1 MKKVINI
8 NFQGRVIPIEES
20 AYELLKS
27 YTESLRR
34 CFAQEEGKDEII
46 NDIESRIAELFG
58 EALKKGSVCITDDQV
73 NTIID
78 NMGRPEDLEQG
89 TAATGTENSSGQQ
102 TGGGSDN
109 FANRGQLFRDENDKI
124 VGGVCSGIA
133 NYFKIDPSIVRVA
146 FVLATIGWGSGTLL
160 YIVLWAILPGS
171 KSQTGVRTKRLFRNP
186 DEKVVAGVASGI
198 ASYFD
203 IAVWIP
209 RLIFSLPL
217 ITGLGASLVNTVFDV
232 WYWSDEPISRIVFSS
247 FGGTLLIIYLV
258 LWAIIPE
265 AKSASEKLEMRG
277 EKVDL
282 NSIKTTIQEDLHAFA
297 ARAEKWGKEVNEKAQ
312 DFGKDVSQTVKT
324 SAQTAGSAVAP
335 VAKSGISRIGTAIGI
350 VFKAFFMF
358 IFGIVAL
365 VLLIALVAIL
375 FASAAVFPLKNFLL
389 DGFNQQFLGWL
400 FLLLFFGTPIIAL
413 ITSLIRRIMGVKSG
427 NKYIGYTFA
436 GMWVLG
442 LLSGLL
448 LVSSIKKDYSVRV
461 RDKQENTLVQ
471 PSSGKVFVRLKEA
484 NIVRKFG
491 PGINMSGL
499 ARLYKDSIQ
508 ISNIDLRIEKSADSL
523 YHLNS
528 TRICS
533 GKDDT
538 KAGANLAAMQFG
550 FQQRDSVLVLDRGII
565 LPPGSKF
572 RNQQIILTLQ
582 VPVGKKVMI
591 DRAVKNKFF
600 YLNMANINF
609 AEVDG
614 GDDWDMEES
623 EETWRS
629 GVEYVMTE
637 NGLKKTGVTVEE
649 KKWDDN
655 GDNEE
660 YNSPDSRKSRRQLE
674 RELERK
680 NRELEELKK
689 EQDKATDTKKVMSES
704 STQQNAGTSFFYR
717 MTAAWDHTVH
727 IPREK
732 VTTAAMLFYSKMM

>member
-20 AYELLKS
+20 AFELLKS
-27 YTESLRR
+27 YTDSLRR

-73 NTIID
+73 NAIID

-89 TAATGTENSSGQQ
+89 TAAAGTENNSGQQ
-102 TGGGSDN
+102 TAGGSGN
-109 FANRGQLFRDENDKI
+109 FTNRGQLFRDENDKI

-133 NYFKIDPSIVRVA
+133 IYLKIDPSIVRVA

-171 KSQTGVRTKRLFRNP
+171 KSQTGARTKRLFRNP

-209 RLIFSLPL
+209 RLIFALPL
-217 ITGLGASLVNTVFDV
+217 ITGLGASLINTVFNV

-265 AKSASEKLEMRG
+265 AKTASEKLEMRG

-297 ARAEKWGKEVNEKAQ
+297 ARAEKWGKEVNDKAQ
-312 DFGKDVSQTVKT
+312 DFGKDVSQTVKS
-324 SAQTAGSAVAP
+324 SAQTASSTITP

-365 VLLIALVAIL
+365 VLLITLLAIL
-375 FASAAVFPLKNFLL
+375 FAGAAVFPLKNFLL
-389 DGFNQQFLGWL
+389 DGFNQQFLGWV

-436 GMWVLG
+436 GMWVMG
-442 LLSGLL
+442 LFSGLL
-448 LVSSIKKDYSVRV
+448 LISSIKKDFSVRV
-461 RDKQENTLVQ
+461 REKQENTLVQ
-471 PSSGKVFVRLKEA
+471 PTSGKVFVRLKEA
-484 NIVRKFG
+484 NIVRQFG
-491 PGINMSGL
+491 PGIHMSGL
-499 ARLYKDSIQ
+499 ARLFKDSIQ
-508 ISNIDLRIEKSADSL
+508 ISNIDLRIEKSADSN

-538 KAGANLAAMQFG
+538 RAGANLAAMQFG
-550 FQQRDSVLVLDRGII
+550 FQQQDSILVLDRGII

-600 YLNMANINF
+600 YLNMSNINF

-614 GDDWDMEES
+614 GDDWELEES
-623 EETWRS
+623 DETWRS

-637 NGLKKTGVTVEE
+637 SGLKKTGVTIEE
-649 KKWDDN
+649 KKWEDN

-680 NRELEELKK
+680 NRELEELKR
-689 EQDKATDTKKVMSES
+689 EQDKATDTKKVILES
-704 STQQNAGTSFFYR
+704 STQQNAGTSFFSR
-717 MTAAWDHTVH
+717 MTAAWDHAVH

-732 VTTAAMLFYSKMM
+732 VTTAAMLFYNKMM

>member
-73 NTIID
+73 NAIID

-89 TAATGTENSSGQQ
+89 PAATGTENSSGQQ
-102 TGGGSDN
+102 AGGGSGN
-109 FANRGQLFRDENDKI
+109 FTNRGQLFRDENDKI

-171 KSQTGVRTKRLFRNP
+171 KSNTGTRTKRLFRNP

-209 RLIFSLPL
+209 RLIFALPL
-217 ITGLGASLVNTVFDV
+217 ITGLGASLINTVFNV

-265 AKSASEKLEMRG
+265 AKTASEKLEMRG

-312 DFGKDVSQTVKT
+312 DFGKDVSQTVKS
-324 SAQTAGSAVAP
+324 SAQTASSTITP

-365 VLLIALVAIL
+365 VLLITLVAIL

-436 GMWVLG
+436 GLWVLG

-448 LVSSIKKDYSVRV
+448 LVSSIKKDFSVRV

-484 NIVRKFG
+484 NIVRQFG

-499 ARLYKDSIQ
+499 ARLFKDSIQ

-600 YLNMANINF
+600 YLNMSSINF

-614 GDDWDMEES
+614 GDDWDLEES

-660 YNSPDSRKSRRQLE
+660 NYSPDSRKSRRQLE

-689 EQDKATDTKKVMSES
+689 EQDKSSNAQKVILES
-704 STQQNAGTSFFYR
+704 STNQNAGRSFFYR
-717 MTAAWDHTVH
+717 MTAAWDQAVQ
-727 IPREK
+727 IPSEK
-732 VTTAAMLFYSKMM
+732 VTTSAKLLYSKMM

>member
-20 AYELLKS
+20 AFELLKS
-27 YTESLRR
+27 YTDSLRR

-58 EALKKGSVCITDDQV
+58 EDLKKGSVCITDDQV
-73 NTIID
+73 NAIIN

-89 TAATGTENSSGQQ
+89 TAATGTENNSGQQ
-102 TGGGSDN
+102 TAGGSGN
-109 FANRGQLFRDENDKI
+109 FTNRGQLFRDENDKI

-171 KSQTGVRTKRLFRNP
+171 KSQTGARTKRLFRNP

-209 RLIFSLPL
+209 RLIFALPL
-217 ITGLGASLVNTVFDV
+217 ITGLGASLINTVFNV

-265 AKSASEKLEMRG
+265 AKTASEKLEMRG

-297 ARAEKWGKEVNEKAQ
+297 ARAEKWGKEVNDKAQ
-312 DFGKDVSQTVKT
+312 DFGKDVSQTVKS
-324 SAQTAGSAVAP
+324 SAQTASSTITP

-365 VLLIALVAIL
+365 VLLITLLAIL
-375 FASAAVFPLKNFLL
+375 FAGAAVFPLKNFLL
-389 DGFNQQFLGWL
+389 DGFNQQFLGWV

-442 LLSGLL
+442 LFSGLL
-448 LVSSIKKDYSVRV
+448 LISSIKKDFSVRV
-461 RDKQENTLVQ
+461 REKQENTLVQ
-471 PSSGKVFVRLKEA
+471 PTSGKVFIRLKEA
-484 NIVRKFG
+484 NIVRQFG
-491 PGINMSGL
+491 PGIHMSGL
-499 ARLYKDSIQ
+499 ARLFKDSIQ
-508 ISNIDLRIEKSADSL
+508 ISNIDLRIEKSADSN

-550 FQQRDSVLVLDRGII
+550 FQQLDSVLVLDRGII

-582 VPVGKKVMI
+582 VPLGKKVMI

-600 YLNMANINF
+600 YLNMSNINF

-614 GDDWDMEES
+614 GDDWELEES
-623 EETWRS
+623 DETWRS

-637 NGLKKTGVTVEE
+637 SGLKKTGVTVEE
-649 KKWDDN
+649 KKWDDY
-655 GDNEE
+655 GENEE
-660 YNSPDSRKSRRQLE
+660 YYSPDSRKSRRQLE

-680 NRELEELKK
+680 NRELEELKR
-689 EQDKATDTKKVMSES
+689 EQDKATDTKKVLLES
-704 STQQNAGTSFFYR
+704 STQQNTGKSFFSR
-717 MTAAWDHTVH
+717 MTAAFDHAVH
-727 IPREK
+727 IPGEK
-732 VTTAAMLFYSKMM
+732 VTTAAMLFYNKMM

>member
-73 NTIID
+73 NAIID

-89 TAATGTENSSGQQ
+89 PAATGTENSSGQQ
-102 TGGGSDN
+102 AGGGSGN
-109 FANRGQLFRDENDKI
+109 FTNRGQLFRDENDKI

-171 KSQTGVRTKRLFRNP
+171 KSNTGTRTKRLFRNP

-209 RLIFSLPL
+209 RLIFALPL
-217 ITGLGASLVNTVFDV
+217 ITGLGASLINTVFNV

-265 AKSASEKLEMRG
+265 AKTASEKLEMRG

-312 DFGKDVSQTVKT
+312 DFGKDVSQTVKS
-324 SAQTAGSAVAP
+324 SAQTASSTITP

-365 VLLIALVAIL
+365 VLLITLVAIL

-436 GMWVLG
+436 GLWVLG

-448 LVSSIKKDYSVRV
+448 LISSIKKDFSVRV

-484 NIVRKFG
+484 NIVRQFG

-499 ARLYKDSIQ
+499 ARLFKDSIQ

-600 YLNMANINF
+600 YLNMSSINF

-614 GDDWDMEES
+614 GDDWDLEES

-660 YNSPDSRKSRRQLE
+660 NYSPDLRKSRRQLE

-689 EQDKATDTKKVMSES
+689 EQDKSSNAQKVILES
-704 STQQNAGTSFFYR
+704 STNQNAGRSFFYR
-717 MTAAWDHTVH
+717 MTAAWDQAVQ
-727 IPREK
+727 IPSEN
-732 VTTAAMLFYSKMM
+732 VTTSAKLLYSKMM

>member
-20 AYELLKS
+20 AFELLKS
-27 YTESLRR
+27 YTDSLRR

-73 NTIID
+73 NAIID

-89 TAATGTENSSGQQ
+89 TAATGTENNSGQQ
-102 TGGGSDN
+102 TAGGSGN
-109 FANRGQLFRDENDKI
+109 FTNRGQLFRDENDKI

-171 KSQTGVRTKRLFRNP
+171 KSQTGARTKRLFRNP

-209 RLIFSLPL
+209 RLIFALPL
-217 ITGLGASLVNTVFDV
+217 ITGLGASLINTVFNV

-265 AKSASEKLEMRG
+265 AKTASEKLEMRG

-297 ARAEKWGKEVNEKAQ
+297 ARAEKWGKEVNDKAQ
-312 DFGKDVSQTVKT
+312 DFGKDVSQTVKS
-324 SAQTAGSAVAP
+324 SAQTASSTITP

-365 VLLIALVAIL
+365 VLLITLLAIL
-375 FASAAVFPLKNFLL
+375 FAGAAVFPLKNFLL
-389 DGFNQQFLGWL
+389 DGFNQQFLGWV

-436 GMWVLG
+436 GMWVMG
-442 LLSGLL
+442 LFSGLL
-448 LVSSIKKDYSVRV
+448 LISSIKKDFSVRV
-461 RDKQENTLVQ
+461 REKQDNTLVQ
-471 PSSGKVFVRLKEA
+471 PTSGKVFVRLKEA
-484 NIVRKFG
+484 NIVRQFG
-491 PGINMSGL
+491 PGIHMSGL
-499 ARLYKDSIQ
+499 ARLFKDSIQ
-508 ISNIDLRIEKSADSL
+508 ISNIDLRIEKSADSN

-538 KAGANLAAMQFG
+538 RAGANLAAMQFG
-550 FQQRDSVLVLDRGII
+550 FQQQDSILVLDRGII

-572 RNQQIILTLQ
+572 RNQQIILTLR

-600 YLNMANINF
+600 YLNMSNINF

-614 GDDWDMEES
+614 GDDWELEES
-623 EETWRS
+623 DEIWRS

-637 NGLKKTGVTVEE
+637 SGLKKTGVTIEE
-649 KKWDDN
+649 KKWEDN

-680 NRELEELKK
+680 NRELEELKR
-689 EQDKATDTKKVMSES
+689 EQDKATDTKKVILES
-704 STQQNAGTSFFYR
+704 STQQNAGTSFFSR
-717 MTAAWDHTVH
+717 MTAAWDHAVH

-732 VTTAAMLFYSKMM
+732 VTTAAMLFYNKMM

>member
-20 AYELLKS
+20 AFELLKA
-27 YTESLRR
+27 YTDSLRR

-58 EALKKGSVCITDDQV
+58 EVLKKGSVCITDDQV
-73 NTIID
+73 NAIID

-89 TAATGTENSSGQQ
+89 TTTAGTANNSGQQ
-102 TGGGSDN
+102 TSGGSGN
-109 FANRGQLFRDENDKI
+109 FTNRGQLFRDENDKI
-124 VGGVCSGIA
+124 LGGVCSGIA

-160 YIVLWAILPGS
+160 YIVLWVILPGS
-171 KSQTGVRTKRLFRNP
+171 KAKPETRTKRLFRNP

-209 RLIFSLPL
+209 RLIFALPL
-217 ITGLGASLVNTVFDV
+217 ITGLGASLINTVFNV
-232 WYWSDEPISRIVFSS
+232 WYWSDEPVSRIVFSS

-282 NSIKTTIQEDLHAFA
+282 NSIKTTIQEDLHSFA

-312 DFGKDVSQTVKT
+312 DFGKDVSQTVKS
-324 SAQTAGSAVAP
+324 SAQSATSVVTP

-350 VFKAFFMF
+350 LFKAFFMF
-358 IFGIVAL
+358 IFGVVAL
-365 VLLIALVAIL
+365 VLLITLVAIL
-375 FASAAVFPLKNFLL
+375 FAGAAVFPLKNFLL
-389 DGFNQQFLGWL
+389 EGFDQQFLGWV

-413 ITSLIRRIMGVKSG
+413 VTSLIRRMMGVKPG

-442 LLSGLL
+442 LISGLL
-448 LVSSIKKDYSVRV
+448 LVSSIKKDFSVRV
-461 RDKQENTLVQ
+461 REKQENTLTQ
-471 PSSGKVFVRLKEA
+471 PSSGKIFVKLKEA
-484 NIVRKFG
+484 NIVRHFG
-491 PGINMSGL
+491 PGINMTGL
-499 ARLYKDSIQ
+499 VRLFKDSIQ
-508 ISNIDLRIEKSADSL
+508 ISNIDLRIEKSPDSL

-528 TRICS
+528 TRISS
-533 GKDDT
+533 GKDDQ
-538 KAGANLAAMQFG
+538 KAGANLSAMQFG
-550 FQQRDSVLVLDRGII
+550 FQQQDSVLILDRGII

-572 RNQQIILTLQ
+572 RNQQMILTLQ
-582 VPVGKKVMI
+582 VPLGQKVMI

-600 YLNMANINF
+600 YLNLSNINF
-609 AEVDG
+609 AEVDEV
-614 GDDWDMEES
+614 DDWELEES
-623 EETWRS
+623 NESWRS

-637 NGLKKTGVTVEE
+637 SGLKKTGVTVEE
-649 KKWDDN
+649 KNWDDSGEN
-655 GDNEE
+655 NE

-689 EQDKATDTKKVMSES
+689 GKDNLEETQKVNIES
-704 STQQNAGTSFFYR
+704 FNNSKRTTSFFAR
-717 MTAAWDHTVH
+717 MTAAWNQSVQ
-727 IPREK
+727 IPRDK
-732 VTTAAMLFYSKMM
+732 VTTAAMLFYHKMM

>member
-73 NTIID
+73 NAIID

-89 TAATGTENSSGQQ
+89 TAATGTENSTGQQ
-102 TGGGSDN
+102 TGGGSGN
-109 FANRGQLFRDENDKI
+109 FSNRGQLFRDENDKI

-171 KSQTGVRTKRLFRNP
+171 KAQPGTRNKRLFRNP

-209 RLIFSLPL
+209 RLIFALPL
-217 ITGLGASLVNTVFDV
+217 ITGLGASLINTIFNV
-232 WYWSDEPISRIVFSS
+232 WYWSDEPVSRIVFSS
-247 FGGTLLIIYLV
+247 FGGTLFIVYLV

-312 DFGKDVSQTVKT
+312 DFGKDVSQTVKSSAKTAT
-324 SAQTAGSAVAP
+324 STVTPA
-335 VAKSGISRIGTAIGI
+335 AKSGISRIGTAIGI
-350 VFKAFFMF
+350 VFKALFMF
-358 IFGIVAL
+358 IFGVIAFA
-365 VLLIALVAIL
+365 LLISLVAIL
-375 FASAAVFPLKNFLL
+375 FAGAVVFPLKNFLL
-389 DGFNQQFLGWL
+389 DGFDQQFLAWV

-413 ITSLIRRIMGVKSG
+413 VTSLIRRMMGVKPG

-436 GMWVLG
+436 GMWVMG
-442 LLSGLL
+442 LFSGLL
-448 LVSSIKKDYSVRV
+448 LVSSVKKDFSVRV
-461 RDKQENTLVQ
+461 REKQENTLIQ
-471 PSSGKVFVRLKEA
+471 PTTGKIFVKLKEA
-484 NIVRKFG
+484 NIDRQFG
-491 PGINMSGL
+491 PGIRMSGL

-508 ISNIDLRIEKSADSL
+508 ISNIDFRIEKSPDSL

-528 TRICS
+528 TRISS
-533 GKDDT
+533 GKDDQ
-538 KAGANLAAMQFG
+538 KAGANLSAMQFG
-550 FQQRDSVLVLDRGII
+550 YQQQDSVLLLDRGII

-572 RNQQIILTLQ
+572 RNQQMILTLQ
-582 VPVGKKVMI
+582 VPLGQKVMI
-591 DRAVKNKFF
+591 HRAIKHKFF
-600 YLNMANINF
+600 YLNMSDINF
-609 AEVDG
+609 GEVDG
-614 GDDWDMEES
+614 GGEWELEETG
-623 EETWRS
+623 ETWRS
-629 GVEYVMTE
+629 GVEYIMTE
-637 NGLKKTGVTVEE
+637 SGLKKTGVTVEDE
-649 KKWDDN
+649 NWDEN
-655 GDNEE
+655 GENDE

-680 NRELEELKK
+680 NRELKELKQRK
-689 EQDKATDTKKVMSES
+689 DNLEETKKASIES
-704 STQQNAGTSFFYR
+704 FNNFNQTTSFFAR
-717 MTAAWDHTVH
+717 MTAALNQSVRL
-727 IPREK
+727 PGEK
-732 VTTAAMLFYSKMM
+732 ATTAVKLFYHKII